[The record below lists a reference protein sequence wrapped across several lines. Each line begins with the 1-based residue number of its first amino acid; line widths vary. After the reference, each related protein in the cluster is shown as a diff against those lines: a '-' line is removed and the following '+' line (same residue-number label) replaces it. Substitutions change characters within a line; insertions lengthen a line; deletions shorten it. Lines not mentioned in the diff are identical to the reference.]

1 MPMHNLQALVV
12 DDSKVGRLTMMK
24 KLEAM
29 GLKVEL
35 AESGQQAFEYLARQH
50 PDLIF
55 MDHMMPEM
63 DGFEV
68 TRRIKADPAT
78 HEIPVI
84 IISGNDEAEFI
95 AEARAAGAIDAIAK
109 PPATEVLETLLAS
122 LEKLGTAAPKPATV
136 VPAPAPAV
144 DMAEVQALVERL
156 LGAAMTPLRA
166 EVMAELADRFDAV
179 SDNQRKTQAEWSARL
194 DQQADSVAGIR
205 HSVAAV
211 EALGNRVQ
219 GMEQRLLP
227 LEAEAGRVQP
237 DFNGLQA
244 DIDQRIAAGLAGLQA
259 RAEGWIP
266 QLDSMRQGLQVM
278 QAGVDAQAVQVE
290 QKASAWSGLL
300 ETFAEELAR
309 ISKDMQSLRTAQV
322 EWERRMEQR
331 IAQIQEA
338 AGEAATSVRRHEAT
352 PVRDDGEKVTDE
364 ALKAIQTE
372 LGELRERLSDARMQT
387 LVADILDN
395 PKPDDTEAPCV
406 VESHDLPPQAFNH
419 ALQAEVDRLKAKVK
433 RLGVMTAIGGAL
445 LLTAIGMALFGG

>member
-78 HEIPVI
+78 REIPVI

-109 PPATEVLETLLAS
+109 PPATEVLETLLTS
-122 LEKLGTAAPKPATV
+122 LEKLTAAAPKPATV

-144 DMAEVQALVERL
+144 DMAELQALVERL

-166 EVMAELADRFDAV
+166 EVMAELADRLDAA
-179 SDNQRKTQAEWSARL
+179 SDNQHKTQAEWSARL
-194 DQQADSVAGIR
+194 EQQAAAMAGIT
-205 HSVAAV
+205 HSVAATDMLV
-211 EALGNRVQ
+211 NRVLSV
-219 GMEQRLLP
+219 EQRLLP
-227 LEAEAGRVQP
+227 LEAEAGRAQP

-244 DIDQRIAAGLAGLQA
+244 DIDQRIATGLAELQA
-259 RAEGWIP
+259 RAEGWKP
-266 QLDSMRQGLQVM
+266 QLDSMRQGLQLM
-278 QAGVDAQAVQVE
+278 QDGVDAQAVQVE
-290 QKASAWSGLL
+290 QKTTAWSGLL

-309 ISKDMQSLRTAQV
+309 ISQDMQSLRSAQA
-322 EWERRMEQR
+322 EWERRMEHR
-331 IAQIQEA
+331 FAQILEATSEEA
-338 AGEAATSVRRHEAT
+338 ARAPRHT
-352 PVRDDGEKVTDE
+352 LDPVPDNAEQIAGDPF
-364 ALKAIQTE
+364 KAIQAE
-372 LGELRERLSDARMQT
+372 LGELRERLSENHLQM
-387 LVADILDN
+387 LVAEMLDS
-395 PKPDDTEAPCV
+395 PRHDTEAPCV
-406 VESHDLPPQAFNH
+406 VEAPIPQPTVNP
-419 ALQAEVDRLKAKVK
+419 ALQAEVTRLQAKVK
-433 RLGVMTAIGGAL
+433 RLGMMTAMGGAIL
-445 LLTAIGMALFGG
+445 LAAIGMAVFGG